1 MIITVRRVA
10 LKDNYTIGKLYIDGE
25 YFCDTIEDKDRGLST
40 STPLEQIR
48 AKKIYAKTA
57 IPTGDYDVILSYSSK
72 FGKILPE
79 ILDVPGWTGVRIHSG
94 NTADDSLGCII
105 VGTND
110 RKGWVSASRDTMNKL
125 MEKLQ
130 KADIIKL
137 KIQ

>member
-57 IPTGDYDVILSYSSK
+57 IPIGDYDVILSYSSK
-72 FGKILPE
+72 FGKVLPE